1 MNQVAAS
8 IGPSLGNRFGLV
20 GSQQHSGLDFSRAV
34 GKLSLVICLLVP
46 GVSSGKEVPRKPSDA
61 QAVLVDLLT
70 KPGLFPIPLPD
81 LAERLKIYSPLKEE
95 TPIAGVTDF
104 RFFAGRTR
112 EIARIEI
119 VYQLDEKKAWRFSTA
134 KFFLLPEGQSVRDLR
149 EQIARAIKTRLGRP
163 AWINKKPR
171 VGMGWRLHDYW
182 ELMVSEEKS
191 EIETIPNSTD
201 HLEVTIFEPQG
212 DAE

>member
-1 MNQVAAS
+1 
-8 IGPSLGNRFGLV
+8 
-20 GSQQHSGLDFSRAV
+20 
-34 GKLSLVICLLVP
+34 
-46 GVSSGKEVPRKPSDA
+46 
-61 QAVLVDLLT
+61 LT

>member
-1 MNQVAAS
+1 
-8 IGPSLGNRFGLV
+8 
-20 GSQQHSGLDFSRAV
+20 
-34 GKLSLVICLLVP
+34 
-46 GVSSGKEVPRKPSDA
+46 
-61 QAVLVDLLT
+61 LT
-70 KPGLFPIPLPD
+70 KPDFFRSLCPTSLSG
-81 LAERLKIYSPLKEE
+81 LKIYSPLKEE

-171 VGMGWRLHDYW
+171 VGMAGAFTTNW
-182 ELMVSEEKS
+182 ELDGQRREKRNRDDP
-191 EIETIPNSTD
+191 EFD
-201 HLEVTIFEPQG
+201 
-212 DAE
+212 